1 MRALVFF
8 LIFANLLFWAWA
20 QGYLGTSSNPDAQRV
35 HQQLQ
40 AERVKIVARD
50 EPPSDVLAPVES
62 AKRVEKAVEKPVEKQ
77 PELAEPPVVEPEP
90 QPVAEPEAKADDKP
104 ADTCLR
110 LAEVV
115 VDDAARLEKSL
126 VEQFSE
132 FKIARTGLKEGSTSY
147 WVHIPPLANKKEAD
161 AKAAELK
168 KLQVQEY
175 FVMQEGG
182 PNNHAIS
189 LGLFSTRDA
198 AESYLETL
206 KGKKVKSARITER
219 NAKPATVTL
228 EVSGPEARVDA
239 LRQAIADV
247 LVGRSPSACG
257 APAAAQ
263 SSAKP

>member
-8 LIFANLLFWAWA
+8 LIFANLLFWAWV

-35 HQQLQ
+35 QQQLL
-40 AERVKIVARD
+40 AERVRIVSRD
-50 EPPSDVLAPVES
+50 EPPVPAES
-62 AKRVEKAVEKPVEKQ
+62 TIRVEKAVEKPVEKPAG
-77 PELAEPPVVEPEP
+77 PEEPAPADPEP
-90 QPVAEPEAKADDKP
+90 QPVVGPEAKVDDNPVSP
-104 ADTCLR
+104 ADACLR

-126 VEQFSE
+126 AEQFSE
-132 FKIARTGLKEGSTSY
+132 FKITRTAIKEASASY
-147 WVHIPPLANKKEAD
+147 WVYIPPLANKKDAE

-175 FVMQEGG
+175 FVIQENG

-198 AESYLETL
+198 AENYLETL
-206 KGKKVKSARITER
+206 KSKKVKSARIAER
-219 NAKPATVTL
+219 NAKPATVSL
-228 EVSGPEARVDA
+228 EVSGPETRVDA
-239 LRQAIADV
+239 LRQAMAD
-247 LVGRSPSACG
+247 LIVGRSPSGCG
-257 APAAAQ
+257 APAAVQ

>member
-8 LIFANLLFWAWA
+8 LIFANLLFWAWV
-20 QGYLGTSSNPDAQRV
+20 QGYLGMSSNPDTLRV
-35 HQQLQ
+35 QQQLQ
-40 AERVKIVARD
+40 ADRVRIVSRD
-50 EPPSDVLAPVES
+50 EPPSNAKAPAEA
-62 AKRVEKAVEKPVEKQ
+62 AKQVEKAVEKPVEK
-77 PELAEPPVVEPEP
+77 PAEPVAAEPEP
-90 QPVAEPEAKADDKP
+90 QPVAEPEAKADERP
-104 ADTCLR
+104 ADACLR

-115 VDDAARLEKSL
+115 VDDAVRLEKSL
-126 VEQFSE
+126 AEQFSE
-132 FKIARTGLKEGSTSY
+132 FKVSRSAIKEASASY

-175 FVMQEGG
+175 FVIQENG

-198 AESYLETL
+198 ADNYLETL

-219 NAKPATVTL
+219 NAKPAIVTL
-228 EVSGPEARVDA
+228 ELSGPETRVDA
-239 LRQAIADV
+239 LRQAIADMS
-247 LVGRSPSACG
+247 VGRSPGACD

-263 SSAKP
+263 PSTKP

>member
-8 LIFANLLFWAWA
+8 LIFANLLFWAWV
-20 QGYLGTSSNPDAQRV
+20 QGYLGMSSNPDTLRV
-35 HQQLQ
+35 QQQLQ
-40 AERVKIVARD
+40 ADRVRIVSRD
-50 EPPSDVLAPVES
+50 EPPSNAKAPAEA
-62 AKRVEKAVEKPVEKQ
+62 AKQVEKAVEKPVEK
-77 PELAEPPVVEPEP
+77 AAEPEP
-90 QPVAEPEAKADDKP
+90 QPVAEPEAKADERP
-104 ADTCLR
+104 ADACLR

-115 VDDAARLEKSL
+115 VDDAVRLEKSL
-126 VEQFSE
+126 AEQFSE
-132 FKIARTGLKEGSTSY
+132 FKVSRSAIKEASASY

-175 FVMQEGG
+175 FVIQENG

-198 AESYLETL
+198 ADNYLETL

-228 EVSGPEARVDA
+228 ELSGPETRVDA
-239 LRQAIADV
+239 LRQAVADMS
-247 LVGRSPSACG
+247 VGRSPGTCD
-257 APAAAQ
+257 APAAAPP
-263 SSAKP
+263 SAKP